1 MDNLLTL
8 EPGMLIWTIVTFALL
23 LWILKKLAWKPLLTA
38 LENRE
43 NKIRED
49 LQKAEN
55 ARVEAETLLREH
67 KHLLERSET
76 EARKIIDEA
85 KSTAE
90 SLKQGIV
97 DSANEQA
104 RQMAAQAKAE
114 IQREKNTAL
123 SQLREE
129 VADLAVRAAGK
140 ILGEELDAEKH
151 RKLVNDF
158 ISNIPKN

>member
-8 EPGMLIWTIVTFALL
+8 EPGMLIWTMVTFALL
-23 LWILKKLAWKPLLTA
+23 LWILKKLAWKPLLTG

-55 ARVEAETLLREH
+55 SRIEAENLLREH
-67 KHLLERSET
+67 KHLLERSES

-114 IQREKNTAL
+114 IQREKDTAL